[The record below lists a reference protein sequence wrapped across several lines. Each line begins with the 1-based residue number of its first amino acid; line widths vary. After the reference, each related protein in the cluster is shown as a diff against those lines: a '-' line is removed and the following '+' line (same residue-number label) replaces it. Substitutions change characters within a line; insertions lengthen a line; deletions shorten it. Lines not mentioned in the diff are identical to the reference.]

1 MKVDTYTKVVLTVI
15 AACLVYMVAKDV
27 EWIPTAH
34 AQDAAAPRPP
44 IKVEV
49 VNQEQRAV
57 KVEIV
62 EAGDDFDEYVPV
74 VIRGL
79 ELDPDDADGSLP
91 IYIRDTGDGILNRL
105 PVSSN

>member
-44 IKVEV
+44 IKW
-49 VNQEQRAV
+49 
-57 KVEIV
+57 KW
-62 EAGDDFDEYVPV
+62 
-74 VIRGL
+74 
-79 ELDPDDADGSLP
+79 
-91 IYIRDTGDGILNRL
+91 
-105 PVSSN
+105 